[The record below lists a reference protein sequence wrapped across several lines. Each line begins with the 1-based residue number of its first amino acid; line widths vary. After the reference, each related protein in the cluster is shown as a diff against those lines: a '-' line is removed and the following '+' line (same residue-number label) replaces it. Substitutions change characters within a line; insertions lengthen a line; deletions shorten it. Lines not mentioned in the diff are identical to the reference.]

1 MRYARFLL
9 VGMITLL
16 TTLTLPITVWFSW
29 EGEEVFKALIE
40 RFSRE
45 TGIEVKVVYI
55 PKRADDKLLLAWK
68 GGKGIPD
75 VVMLKNDEIGRLID
89 ILEPLKAPGEI
100 SQKSKSAFTINGK
113 LYALPLYAD
122 IGGIFFYRNLEI
134 PENVSIEWLVE
145 NLKDEKNAL
154 LMPIYGRYFFQVF
167 QRAFGEKTDLH
178 LKDEST
184 EKALEYLIWIRK
196 EVPYIPKDG
205 RSAIQI
211 FMRGEGKVLMFGS
224 FLISKFKAKNL
235 SFEIMEPPF
244 VERAGRRISPNLDY
258 KGFAVV
264 KGRLSEDVKKFLE
277 YVSSEEFQRE
287 FCGKLYK
294 IPTNVNAQKA
304 LKEDPIFSKLI
315 EYEKY
320 GSPTPSSTESW
331 KYYEAINAMLRL
343 MMGGVED
350 VDKLLEAGRK
360 VLGGG

>member
-1 MRYARFLL
+1 MGL
-9 VGMITLL
+9 ITLL

-29 EGEEVFKALIE
+29 EGEETFKALVE
-40 RFSRE
+40 KFSRE

-75 VVMLKNDEIGRLID
+75 VVMLKNDEIGRLVD
-89 ILEPLKAPGEI
+89 ILEPLKVPDEI
-100 SQKSKSAFTINGK
+100 SKKSKNAFTINGK
-113 LYALPLYAD
+113 LYALPLYSD
-122 IGGIFFYRNLEI
+122 IGGVFFYRDLEV

-145 NLKDEKNAL
+145 NLKNEKNAL
-154 LMPIYGRYFFQVF
+154 LIPIYGRYFFQVF
-167 QRAFGEKTDLH
+167 QRAFGEKTDLY
-178 LKDEST
+178 LKDDST
-184 EKALEYLIWIRK
+184 KKALEYLIWVRK

-205 RSAIQI
+205 RSAIQL

-224 FLISKFKAKNL
+224 FLISKMRSKKL
-235 SFEIMEPPF
+235 DFEIMDPPL

-264 KGRLSEDVKKFLE
+264 KGRMSEDVKEFLE
-277 YVSSEEFQRE
+277 YVASEEFQKE

-294 IPTNVNAQKA
+294 LPTNLKAQKD
-304 LKEDPIFSKLI
+304 LDEDPIFAKLL

-320 GSPTPSSTESW
+320 GFPTPSSTESW
-331 KYYEAINAMLRL
+331 KYYEAVNAMLML
-343 MMGGVED
+343 MRTGVSD
-350 VDKLLEAGRK
+350 VEKLLEAGRK